1 MCGKSSVLLGVGLGV
16 AGAAMG
22 SSALALQTQSYQSLR
37 AAIDADIVEMENSIS
52 KLQESLTL
60 LSEVVLQNRRGLDL
74 LFLQQDLCAALKEE
88 CCFYID
94 HSGVVKDSMAKVR
107 KGLAK
112 RKRERKQNQG
122 WFNLGLTLSPWL
134 HDPDFYPSGTIANP
148 DVAFNFC
155 SLHFKLLA
163 SFY

>member
-94 HSGVVKDSMAKVR
+94 HSGVVKDLIAKVR
-107 KGLAK
+107 EGQAK
-112 RKRERKQNQG
+112 RREQSQG
-122 WFNLGLTLSPWL
+122 WFESWFNSSPWL
-134 HDPDFYPSGTIANP
+134 TILI
-148 DVAFNFC
+148 
-155 SLHFKLLA
+155 STLLRPLPTLMLLLTFGPCILYSKPLA
-163 SFY
+163 